1 MNAVEAAIVVIGAL
15 MVATAMIAVMV
26 RMNQSQRRT
35 MERRREYWIAGG
47 RVPEEEPKFFG
58 D

>member
-26 RMNQSQRRT
+26 RINQSQRRT
-35 MERRREYWIAGG
+35 MERRREEWIAGG